1 MNRKPNFVE
10 GTRLDNRL
18 PEILAN
24 RKMSIRELSR
34 ETDITYTMIRD
45 AVQGGRQ
52 SIKYEVLDAIC
63 EVLDVQPGDI
73 YKRIPASDEQQD

>member
-1 MNRKPNFVE
+1 MKRQPNFIE

-24 RKMSIRELSR
+24 RKTSIRELSR
-34 ETDITYTMIRD
+34 ETGVTYTMIRD

-63 EVLDVQPGDI
+63 QVLDVQPGDI
-73 YKRIPASDEQQD
+73 FERVSVGEELSG